1 MNTPMHDESVK
12 GISELIRERA
22 HDLGA
27 TYRELEARSERA
39 GFKVKYQTFAQLA
52 TSGPKAWPKEP
63 ETIKGIASALQVTE
77 ESVVLAFA
85 ATFGLNI
92 SRKSQFSASLPLGV
106 DRLNPQ
112 VRDSFLR
119 LIRDVLETEGSG
131 EHAVSSTA
139 DEHAAGSAVP
149 ENKDEVALAAR
160 RGVPDQLPD
169 TDYDDWGA

>member
-1 MNTPMHDESVK
+1 MNTPMHDEAVK

-22 HDLGA
+22 HELGA

-52 TSGPKAWPKEP
+52 TAGPKAWPKEP
-63 ETIKGIASALQVTE
+63 ETIKGIASALQVSE

-85 ATFGLNI
+85 ATFGLKI

-106 DRLNPQ
+106 DKLNPQ

-131 EHAVSSTA
+131 EHASSTA
-139 DEHAAGSAVP
+139 DKQAAGSAAQH
-149 ENKDEVALAAR
+149 EYDLAAR
-160 RGVPDQLPD
+160 EGVPDQLPD
-169 TDYDDWGA
+169 TDYDSWGA